1 LMKLV
6 YSPPSPFVRK
16 VTTLI
21 HHADLHDRIELI
33 NVKTTALSV
42 AEEARAANPLGK
54 IPVMI
59 LGNGK
64 AIFDSRVITRYL
76 DELAGSNLYSEENIY
91 DILTLEALADGIME
105 SAVSITYESKLRP
118 ENEQSPSWME
128 AQWSKVLHAIKALDD
143 EEFKAMNGEMNMGQ
157 IAVACALGYLDFR
170 HDARQWRSGHSN
182 LASWND
188 KMMKLPAL
196 IKTIPTD

>member
-1 LMKLV
+1 MKLV

-21 HHADLHDRIELI
+21 YHANLDESIEMI

-59 LGNGK
+59 LEDGK

-76 DELAGSNLYSEENIY
+76 DDFAGSNLYPQDKIY

-118 ENEQSPSWME
+118 QNEQSPSWME
-128 AQWSKVLHAIKALDD
+128 AQWSKVLHAVKALDNG
-143 EEFKAMNGEMNMGQ
+143 EFKAMDGEINMGQ
-157 IAVACALGYLDFR
+157 IALACALGYLDFR
-170 HDARQWRSGHSN
+170 HDARDWRSGHSN

-188 KMMKLPAL
+188 KLMKLPAL

>member
-1 LMKLV
+1 MKLV

-21 HHADLHDRIELI
+21 HHVGLNDHIELI

-76 DELAGSNLYSEENIY
+76 DEFGGSNLYPEEKIY
-91 DILTLEALADGIME
+91 DVLTLEALADGIME

-118 ENEQSPSWME
+118 DNEQSPSWME
-128 AQWSKVLHAIKALDD
+128 AQWSKVLHAVKALDD
-143 EEFKAMNGEMNMGQ
+143 GEFKAMDGEINMGQ
-157 IAVACALGYLDFR
+157 IALACALGYLDFR
-170 HDARQWRSGHSN
+170 HDARQWRIGHIN

-188 KMMKLPAL
+188 KMRKLPAL

>member
-1 LMKLV
+1 MKLV

-21 HHADLHDRIELI
+21 HHVGLNDRIELI

-59 LGNGK
+59 LEDGK
-64 AIFDSRVITRYL
+64 SMFDSRVITRYL
-76 DELAGSNLYSEENIY
+76 DELAGSNLYPKHNIY

-118 ENEQSPSWME
+118 KNEQSASWMD
-128 AQWSKVLHAIKALDD
+128 AQWSKVHHAVKALNDRK
-143 EEFKAMNGEMNMGQ
+143 FQAMDGELNMGQ
-157 IAVACALGYLDFR
+157 IAVACSLGYLDFR
-170 HDARQWRSGHSN
+170 HDGRQWRNGNSN
-182 LASWND
+182 LASWNEG
-188 KMMKLPAL
+188 MMKLPAL

>member
-1 LMKLV
+1 MKLV

-21 HHADLHDRIELI
+21 HHADLSDRIELV

-59 LGNGK
+59 FEDGE
-64 AIFDSRVITRYL
+64 AIFDSRVITQYL
-76 DELAGSNLYSEENIY
+76 DELAGSNLYPRERIY

>member
-1 LMKLV
+1 MKLV

-21 HHADLHDRIELI
+21 HHVGLNNHIELI

-59 LGNGK
+59 LEDGN
-64 AIFDSRVITRYL
+64 AMFDSRVITRYL
-76 DELAGSNLYSEENIY
+76 DDFAGSNLYPQDKIY

-118 ENEQSPSWME
+118 QNEQSPSWME
-128 AQWSKVLHAIKALDD
+128 AQWSKVLHAVKALDD
-143 EEFKAMNGEMNMGQ
+143 GEFKAMDSGMNMGQ

-170 HDARQWRSGHSN
+170 HNARQWRSGHSN

>member
-1 LMKLV
+1 MKLV

-16 VTTLI
+16 VTTLV
-21 HHADLHDRIELI
+21 HHANLNDRIELI

-42 AEEARAANPLGK
+42 AEEARAANSLCK

-59 LGNGK
+59 LEDGQ

-76 DELAGSNLYSEENIY
+76 DEIAGSNLYPKEKIY

-105 SAVSITYESKLRP
+105 SAVSITYESRLRP
-118 ENEQSPSWME
+118 ENEQSSSWME
-128 AQWSKVLHAIKALDD
+128 AQWSKVLHAVKALDD
-143 EEFKAMNGEMNMGQ
+143 GEFKAMDGEMNMGQ

-170 HDARQWRSGHSN
+170 HDARQWRSGHSS

>member
-1 LMKLV
+1 MKLV

-21 HHADLHDRIELI
+21 HHAGLDDRIELV
-33 NVKTTALSV
+33 NVKTSALSV

-59 LGNGK
+59 LDDGK
-64 AIFDSRVITRYL
+64 AIFDSRVITRFL
-76 DELAGSNLYSEENIY
+76 DDLAGSDLYPQESMY

-105 SAVSITYESKLRP
+105 SAVSITYETKLRP

-128 AQWSKVLHAIKALDD
+128 AQWSKVLHAVKALENDA
-143 EEFKAMNGEMNMGQ
+143 FKSMKGNLNMGQ

-170 HDARQWRSGHSN
+170 HDARQWRNGHPN
-182 LASWND
+182 LASWNE
-188 KMMKLPAL
+188 KIMELTAL
-196 IKTIPTD
+196 TKTIPTD

>member
-1 LMKLV
+1 MKLV

-21 HHADLHDRIELI
+21 HHANLNDRIELV

-42 AEEARAANPLGK
+42 AEQVRSANPLGK

-59 LGNGK
+59 LEDGK
-64 AIFDSRVITRYL
+64 AIFDSRVITRFL
-76 DELAGSNLYSEENIY
+76 DELAGSNLYPEERIY

-118 ENEQSPSWME
+118 EDEQSPSWME
-128 AQWSKVLHAIKALDD
+128 AQWSKVLHAVKALDSG
-143 EEFKAMNGEMNMGQ
+143 EFNAMDGEMNMGQ
-157 IAVACALGYLDFR
+157 IAVACSLGYLDFR
-170 HDARQWRSGHSN
+170 HDARQWRNGHSN

>member
-1 LMKLV
+1 MKLV

-21 HHADLHDRIELI
+21 YHANLNDSIELI

-59 LGNGK
+59 LEDGK

-76 DELAGSNLYSEENIY
+76 DDFAGSNLYPQDKIY

-118 ENEQSPSWME
+118 QNEQSPSWME

-143 EEFKAMNGEMNMGQ
+143 GQFQAMDSEMNMGQ

-170 HDARQWRSGHSN
+170 HNARQWRSGHSD

-188 KMMKLPAL
+188 KMMKLPAI

>member
-1 LMKLV
+1 MKLV

-21 HHADLHDRIELI
+21 HYADLSDRIELI

-59 LGNGK
+59 LEDGK

-76 DELAGSNLYSEENIY
+76 DEIAGSNLYPQEKIY
-91 DILTLEALADGIME
+91 DILTLEGLADGIME
-105 SAVSITYESKLRP
+105 SAVSITYESKLRS

-128 AQWSKVLHAIKALDD
+128 AQWSKVLHAVKALD
-143 EEFKAMNGEMNMGQ
+143 EGEFKAMDGDINMGQ

-170 HDARQWRSGHSN
+170 HDARQWRNGCSN
-182 LASWND
+182 LASLND
-188 KMMKLPAL
+188 EMMKLPAL
-196 IKTIPTD
+196 IKTIPMD

>member
-1 LMKLV
+1 MKLV

-21 HHADLHDRIELI
+21 YHANLNDRIELI

-59 LGNGK
+59 LEDGK

-76 DELAGSNLYSEENIY
+76 DNFAGSNLYPQDKIY

-118 ENEQSPSWME
+118 QNEQSPSWME

-143 EEFKAMNGEMNMGQ
+143 GQFQAMDSGMNMGQ

-170 HDARQWRSGHSN
+170 HDARQWRTGNAN

-188 KMMKLPAL
+188 KMIKLPAL

>member
-1 LMKLV
+1 MKLV

-21 HHADLHDRIELI
+21 HYADLSDRIELI

-59 LGNGK
+59 LEDGK

-76 DELAGSNLYSEENIY
+76 DEIAGSNLYPQEKIY
-91 DILTLEALADGIME
+91 DILTLEGLADGIME
-105 SAVSITYESKLRP
+105 SAVSITYESKLRS

-128 AQWSKVLHAIKALDD
+128 AQWSKVLHAVKALD
-143 EEFKAMNGEMNMGQ
+143 EGEFKAMDGDINMGQ

-170 HDARQWRSGHSN
+170 HDARQWRNGCSN

-188 KMMKLPAL
+188 EMMKLPAL
-196 IKTIPTD
+196 IKTIPMD

>member
-1 LMKLV
+1 MKLV

-21 HHADLHDRIELI
+21 YHANLNDRIELI

-59 LGNGK
+59 LEDGK

-76 DELAGSNLYSEENIY
+76 DDFAGSNLYPQDKIY

-118 ENEQSPSWME
+118 QNEQSPSWME
-128 AQWSKVLHAIKALDD
+128 AQWSKVLHAVKALDD
-143 EEFKAMNGEMNMGQ
+143 GEFKAMNGKMNMGQ

>member
-1 LMKLV
+1 MKLV

-21 HHADLHDRIELI
+21 YHANLNDRIELI

-59 LGNGK
+59 LEDGK
-64 AIFDSRVITRYL
+64 AIFDSRTITRYL
-76 DELAGSNLYSEENIY
+76 DDFAGSNLYPQDKIY

-118 ENEQSPSWME
+118 QNEQSPSWME

-143 EEFKAMNGEMNMGQ
+143 GQFQAMDSEINMGQ

-170 HDARQWRSGHSN
+170 HNARQWRSGHSN

-188 KMMKLPAL
+188 KMIKLPAL

>member
-1 LMKLV
+1 M
-6 YSPPSPFVRK
+6 
-16 VTTLI
+16 
-21 HHADLHDRIELI
+21 
-33 NVKTTALSV
+33 

-59 LGNGK
+59 LEDGK

-76 DELAGSNLYSEENIY
+76 DEFARSNLYPQEKIY

-118 ENEQSPSWME
+118 DNEQSPSWME
-128 AQWSKVLHAIKALDD
+128 AQWSKVLHAVKALD
-143 EEFKAMNGEMNMGQ
+143 EGEFKAMDGKMNMGQ

-170 HDARQWRSGHSN
+170 HDARQWRNGHSK
-182 LASWND
+182 LDSWND
-188 KMMKLPAL
+188 EMMTLPAL
-196 IKTIPTD
+196 IIPLRPD

>member
-1 LMKLV
+1 MKLV

-21 HHADLHDRIELI
+21 HHADLNDRIELI

-42 AEEARAANPLGK
+42 AEDARAASPLGK

-59 LGNGK
+59 LEDGQS
-64 AIFDSRVITRYL
+64 IFDSRVITRYL
-76 DELAGSNLYSEENIY
+76 DEIAGSNLYPKEKIY

-128 AQWSKVLHAIKALDD
+128 AQWSKVLHAVKALDD
-143 EEFKAMNGEMNMGQ
+143 GEFKAMDGEMNMGQ

-170 HDARQWRSGHSN
+170 HDARQWRSGHSS

>member
-1 LMKLV
+1 MKLV

-21 HHADLHDRIELI
+21 HHADLNDRIELI

-42 AEEARAANPLGK
+42 AEEARTANPLGK

-59 LGNGK
+59 LEDGK

-76 DELAGSNLYSEENIY
+76 DEFAGSNLYPQEKIY

-118 ENEQSPSWME
+118 DNEQSPSWME
-128 AQWSKVLHAIKALDD
+128 AQWSKVLHAVKALD
-143 EEFKAMNGEMNMGQ
+143 EGEFKAMDGEMNMGQ

-170 HDARQWRSGHSN
+170 HDARQWRIGHIN

-188 KMMKLPAL
+188 KMRKLPAL

>member
-1 LMKLV
+1 MKLV

-21 HHADLHDRIELI
+21 HHVGLNDRIELI

-59 LGNGK
+59 LEDGK
-64 AIFDSRVITRYL
+64 SMFDSRVITRYL
-76 DELAGSNLYSEENIY
+76 DELAGSNLYPKHSIY
-91 DILTLEALADGIME
+91 DVLTLEALADGIME

-118 ENEQSPSWME
+118 KNEQSASWMD
-128 AQWSKVLHAIKALDD
+128 AQWSKVLHAVKALNDRK
-143 EEFKAMNGEMNMGQ
+143 FQAMDGELNMGQ
-157 IAVACALGYLDFR
+157 IAVACSLGYLDFR
-170 HDARQWRSGHSN
+170 HDGRQWRNGNSN
-182 LASWND
+182 LASWNEG
-188 KMMKLPAL
+188 MMKLPAL

>member
-1 LMKLV
+1 MKLV

-21 HHADLHDRIELI
+21 YHANLNDSIELI

-59 LGNGK
+59 LEDGN

-76 DELAGSNLYSEENIY
+76 DDFAGSNLYPQDKIY

-118 ENEQSPSWME
+118 QNEQSPSWME
-128 AQWSKVLHAIKALDD
+128 AQWSKVLHAVKALDD
-143 EEFKAMNGEMNMGQ
+143 GQFKAMDSDMNMGQ

-170 HDARQWRSGHSN
+170 HDARQWRSGHSI

-188 KMMKLPAL
+188 KIMKLPAL

>member
-1 LMKLV
+1 MKLV

-21 HHADLHDRIELI
+21 HHADLSDRIELI

-42 AEEARAANPLGK
+42 AKEARAANPLGK

-59 LGNGK
+59 LEDGK
-64 AIFDSRVITRYL
+64 AIFDSRVITQYL
-76 DELAGSNLYSEENIY
+76 DELAGSKLYPREKIY

-128 AQWSKVLHAIKALDD
+128 AQWSKVLHALKALDD
-143 EEFKAMNGEMNMGQ
+143 GIFKAMDGEINMGQ
-157 IAVACALGYLDFR
+157 IAVSCALGYLDFR
-170 HDARQWRSGHSN
+170 HDARQWRSGHSK
-182 LASWND
+182 LAYWND
-188 KMMKLPAL
+188 KLMKLPAL

>member
-1 LMKLV
+1 MKLV

-21 HHADLHDRIELI
+21 YHANLNDSIELI

-59 LGNGK
+59 LEDGK

-76 DELAGSNLYSEENIY
+76 DDFAGSNLYPQDKIY

-118 ENEQSPSWME
+118 QNEQSPSWME

-143 EEFKAMNGEMNMGQ
+143 GQFQAMDSEMNMGQ

-170 HDARQWRSGHSN
+170 HDARKWRSGYSN

>member
-1 LMKLV
+1 MKLV

-16 VTTLI
+16 ITTLI
-21 HHADLHDRIELI
+21 HHVNLNDRIELI

-42 AEEARAANPLGK
+42 AEEARSANPLGK

-59 LGNGK
+59 LEDGK
-64 AIFDSRVITRYL
+64 AIFDSRVITRFL
-76 DELAGSNLYSEENIY
+76 DELAGSNLYPQEKIY

-128 AQWSKVLHAIKALDD
+128 AQWSKVLHAVKALDNG
-143 EEFKAMNGEMNMGQ
+143 EFNAMDGEMNMGQ
-157 IAVACALGYLDFR
+157 IAVACSLGYLDFR
-170 HDARQWRSGHSN
+170 HDARQWRNGYSN

>member
-1 LMKLV
+1 MKLV

-16 VTTLI
+16 VTTFI
-21 HHADLHDRIELI
+21 HHVGLNDRIELI

-59 LGNGK
+59 LEDGK
-64 AIFDSRVITRYL
+64 SMFDSRVITRYL
-76 DELAGSNLYSEENIY
+76 DELAGSNLYPKHNIY
-91 DILTLEALADGIME
+91 DVLTLEALADGIME

-118 ENEQSPSWME
+118 KNEQSASWMD
-128 AQWSKVLHAIKALDD
+128 AQWSKVQHAVKALNDRK
-143 EEFKAMNGEMNMGQ
+143 FQAMDGELNMGQ
-157 IAVACALGYLDFR
+157 IAVACSLGYLDFR
-170 HDARQWRSGHSN
+170 HDGRQWRLGNSN
-182 LASWND
+182 LASWYEE
-188 KMMKLPAL
+188 MMKLPAL

>member
-1 LMKLV
+1 MKLV

-21 HHADLHDRIELI
+21 HHANLSDRIELI

-59 LGNGK
+59 LEDGK
-64 AIFDSRVITRYL
+64 AIFDSRVITQYL
-76 DELAGSNLYSEENIY
+76 DDFAGSNLYPQDKIY

-118 ENEQSPSWME
+118 QNEQSPSWME
-128 AQWSKVLHAIKALDD
+128 AQWSKVLHAVKALD
-143 EEFKAMNGEMNMGQ
+143 EGEFKAMDGEMNMGQ

-170 HDARQWRSGHSN
+170 HDARKWRSGYSN

>member
-1 LMKLV
+1 MKLV

-21 HHADLHDRIELI
+21 HHADLNDRIELI

-42 AEEARAANPLGK
+42 AKEARAANPLGK

-59 LGNGK
+59 LEDGN

-76 DELAGSNLYSEENIY
+76 DEIAGSNLYPQEKIY

-105 SAVSITYESKLRP
+105 SAVSITYEIKLRP
-118 ENEQSPSWME
+118 DNEKSPSWME
-128 AQWSKVLHAIKALDD
+128 AQWSKVLHAVKALDNG
-143 EEFKAMNGEMNMGQ
+143 EFKAMDGEINMGQ
-157 IAVACALGYLDFR
+157 IALACALGYLDFR
-170 HDARQWRSGHSN
+170 HDARDWRSGHSN

-188 KMMKLPAL
+188 KLMKLPAL

>member
-1 LMKLV
+1 MKLV

-21 HHADLHDRIELI
+21 YHANLNESIELI

-59 LGNGK
+59 LEDGK

-76 DELAGSNLYSEENIY
+76 DDFAGSNLYPQDKIY

-118 ENEQSPSWME
+118 QNEQSPSWME
-128 AQWSKVLHAIKALDD
+128 AQWSKVLHAVKALDD
-143 EEFKAMNGEMNMGQ
+143 GKFKAMDSEMNMGQ

-170 HDARQWRSGHSN
+170 HDARDWRNGHSN

-188 KMMKLPAL
+188 KMMELPAL

>member
-1 LMKLV
+1 MKLV

-42 AEEARAANPLGK
+42 AEEARTANPLGK

-59 LGNGK
+59 LEDGK

-76 DELAGSNLYSEENIY
+76 DDLAGSNLYSQENIY

-128 AQWSKVLHAIKALDD
+128 AQWSKVLHAIKALDNG
-143 EEFKAMNGEMNMGQ
+143 EFKAMNGEMNMGQ
-157 IAVACALGYLDFR
+157 VAAACALGYLDFR

>member
-1 LMKLV
+1 MKLV

-21 HHADLHDRIELI
+21 HHADLSDSIELI

-59 LGNGK
+59 LEDGK

-76 DELAGSNLYSEENIY
+76 DEFAGSNLYPQEKIY

-118 ENEQSPSWME
+118 DNEQSPSWME
-128 AQWSKVLHAIKALDD
+128 AQWSKVLHAVKALDD
-143 EEFKAMNGEMNMGQ
+143 GEFKAMDGEINMGQ
-157 IAVACALGYLDFR
+157 IALACALGYLDFR

-188 KMMKLPAL
+188 KMMKLAAL

>member
-1 LMKLV
+1 MKLV

-21 HHADLHDRIELI
+21 YHANLNDRIELI
-33 NVKTTALSV
+33 NVKTTAISV

-59 LGNGK
+59 LEDGK

-76 DELAGSNLYSEENIY
+76 DDFAGSNLYSQDKIY

-118 ENEQSPSWME
+118 QNEQSPSWME
-128 AQWSKVLHAIKALDD
+128 AQWSKVLHAVKALDD
-143 EEFKAMNGEMNMGQ
+143 GQFKAMDSEMNMGQ

-170 HDARQWRSGHSN
+170 HDARQWRSGHSI

-188 KMMKLPAL
+188 KIMKLPAL

>member
-1 LMKLV
+1 MKLV

-21 HHADLHDRIELI
+21 YHADLNDRIELI

-59 LGNGK
+59 LEDRK

-76 DELAGSNLYSEENIY
+76 DDLAGSNLYSQDNIY

-143 EEFKAMNGEMNMGQ
+143 GEFKAMDGEINMGQ
-157 IAVACALGYLDFR
+157 IALACALGYLDFR

>member
-1 LMKLV
+1 MKLV

-21 HHADLHDRIELI
+21 HHADLSDSIELI

-59 LGNGK
+59 LEDGK

-76 DELAGSNLYSEENIY
+76 DEFAGSNLYPQEKIY

-118 ENEQSPSWME
+118 DNEQSPSWME
-128 AQWSKVLHAIKALDD
+128 AQWSKVLHAVKALDD
-143 EEFKAMNGEMNMGQ
+143 GEFKAMDSETNMGQ

-170 HDARQWRSGHSN
+170 HNARQWRSGHSN
-182 LASWND
+182 LASWSD
-188 KMMKLPAL
+188 EMMKLPAL

>member
-1 LMKLV
+1 MKLV

-21 HHADLHDRIELI
+21 YHANLNESIELI

-59 LGNGK
+59 LEDGK

-76 DELAGSNLYSEENIY
+76 DDFAGSNLYPQDKIY

-118 ENEQSPSWME
+118 KNEQSPSWME
-128 AQWSKVLHAIKALDD
+128 AQWSKVLHAVKALDD
-143 EEFKAMNGEMNMGQ
+143 GRFKAMDSEMNMGQ

-170 HDARQWRSGHSN
+170 HDARQWRSGNSN

>member
-1 LMKLV
+1 MKLV

-21 HHADLHDRIELI
+21 YHANLNDRIELI

-59 LGNGK
+59 LEDGK

-76 DELAGSNLYSEENIY
+76 DDFAGSNLYPQDKIY

-118 ENEQSPSWME
+118 QNEQSPSWME

-143 EEFKAMNGEMNMGQ
+143 GQFQAMDSEMNMGQ

-170 HDARQWRSGHSN
+170 HNARQWRSGHSD